1 MRAAWRPDLHVVA
14 RFLETLYATGRTYSK
29 RQLQMAVRL
38 NHDLFTRYL
47 AFLVERGL
55 VALVSDGEGRETVRV
70 TPRGRE
76 AYHRFVGWVKEL
88 LGEAPRDEP
97 RWEK

>member
-1 MRAAWRPDLHVVA
+1 VA
-14 RFLETLYATGRTYSK
+14 RFLEALYATERTYTR

-55 VALVSDGEGRETVRV
+55 VQLVADMEGRETVRV
-70 TPRGRE
+70 TPKGRD

-88 LGEAPRDEP
+88 LDDGGGQGAR
-97 RWEK
+97 